1 MTQHSNSGKLA
12 LTAAGLATA
21 AVLLSQIKF
30 EEKYEEDI
38 TENFGMIQPLRPRGV
53 PSIQAAN
60 GQVQNLNANPLGGP
74 TFATVSVGGNGG
86 RKLTGSLPDSAF
98 ISNANYQPTNTS
110 MSTNMRGNVVGSGGV
125 RLNVLNSAGTPSN
138 KQLNMP
144 GLATRADVGLK
155 KQAMIGRSAARSSPR
170 VNRSAASSC
179 GGCASSCPSTQLNNV
194 LPQQPVAVSNEV
206 PAGQWDIQNEAGIN
220 TFNVAQNLV
229 YSTARNRLQALADP
243 IRGDIAIVPQGQMCA
258 TSAQF
263 DPSQSLQAGALAV
276 MGGINNVSNQD
287 TINLLAANSGG
298 TNITQGG
305 VNVPQELASAAVS
318 PPSQLSSQSFL
329 GAPGAV
335 QQANQMLNTSQVTQ
349 KQLGSNAPRGE
360 VVANTGFASSW
371 SSFP

>member
-53 PSIQAAN
+53 VSIQAGN
-60 GQVQNLNANPLGGP
+60 GHVENLNANPLGGP
-74 TFATVSVGGNGG
+74 TFATVSVNGNGG
-86 RKLTGSLPDSAF
+86 KKLTGSLPDTAF
-98 ISNANYQPTNTS
+98 ISNASYQPNNTS

-125 RLNVLNSAGTPSN
+125 RLNILNSSGTPN
-138 KQLNMP
+138 GKIVNMP

-155 KQAMIGRSAARSSPR
+155 QEVTQASSKPH
-170 VNRSAASSC
+170 VNRSSC
-179 GGCASSCPSTQLNNV
+179 GSCAGSCPSTQLNTMI
-194 LPQQPVAVSNEV
+194 PQEPVAVSNEV
-206 PAGQWDIQNEAGIN
+206 PAGQWDIQNEAGVN

-298 TNITQGG
+298 TNVTQGG
-305 VNVPQELASAAVS
+305 VNVPQALASASVS

-349 KQLGSNAPRGE
+349 KQLGSNSPRGE
-360 VVANTGFASSW
+360 VVSNTGFVSSYT
-371 SSFP
+371 SFP